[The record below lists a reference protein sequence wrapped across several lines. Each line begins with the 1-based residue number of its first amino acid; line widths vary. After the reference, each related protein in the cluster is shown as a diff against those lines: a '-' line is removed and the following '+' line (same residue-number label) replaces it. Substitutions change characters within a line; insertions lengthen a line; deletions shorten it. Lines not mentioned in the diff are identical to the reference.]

1 MLPHESWSTTAMAAK
16 TIVEDG
22 LVRWWFVSVLVVL
35 DEPFFK

>member
-22 LVRWWFVSVLVVL
+22 LVRWWFVLVLVVL